1 MAENK
6 RKNNI
11 WMQQNLL
18 ILTLVALE
26 LSFGTGQSLGN
37 YQNDEPLGYD
47 SNFAASS
54 NQEEQRDYGYLD
66 KLFDVDHPPLEVS
79 KKDGVTGKEFFP
91 LLMPKVHPP
100 ASESYLCTPIEIKDD
115 EYYITGNF
123 NILLGFHCLFQFSSY

>member
-11 WMQQNLL
+11 WMQQNLF

-26 LSFGTGQSLGN
+26 LFFGTGQSLGI
-37 YQNDEPLGYD
+37 YQNDEPLEYD
-47 SNFAASS
+47 SKFAASS
-54 NQEEQRDYGYLD
+54 NPEEQPDYGYLD

-79 KKDGVTGKEFFP
+79 KKDGVQGKEFFP
-91 LLMPKVHPP
+91 LLMPKIHPP
-100 ASESYLCTPIEIKDD
+100 APESYLCTPIEIKDD

-123 NILLGFHCLFQFSSY
+123 SIFLGFRCLFKVL

>member
-18 ILTLVALE
+18 ILTFVALE
-26 LSFGTGQSLGN
+26 LSFGTGQSLGI

-54 NQEEQRDYGYLD
+54 DQEEQPDYGYLD
-66 KLFDVDHPPLEVS
+66 RLFDVEVS
-79 KKDGVTGKEFFP
+79 KKNGVDGKDFFP

-100 ASESYLCTPIEIKDD
+100 APESYLCTPIEIKDE
-115 EYYITGNF
+115 EYFITGNCSIF
-123 NILLGFHCLFQFSSY
+123 LKFH